1 MTRLAAACGLA
12 LCGLT
17 LAGCKYDRRK
27 AVAASY
33 SSVTRP
39 TPVVAAPLSAIGI
52 ARIPVEEEYEV
63 RSAMAITS
71 ASLAQQVSEIEKE
84 LR

>member
-1 MTRLAAACGLA
+1 MTRVAAV
-12 LCGLT
+12 CGLT
-17 LAGCKYDRRK
+17 LCALALAGCKHDRRK

-52 ARIPVEEEYEV
+52 ASIPVEEEYEV
-63 RSAMAITS
+63 RSAIAITS
-71 ASLAQQVSEIEKE
+71 ADLPERVSEIEKE

>member
-1 MTRLAAACGLA
+1 MTRFAAACGLA
-12 LCGLT
+12 LCGLA
-17 LAGCKYDRRK
+17 LAGCKHDRRK

-63 RSAMAITS
+63 RSALAITS

>member
-1 MTRLAAACGLA
+1 MMRRVASCGLA
-12 LCGLT
+12 LCALV
-17 LAGCKYDRRK
+17 LPGCKHDRSK
-27 AVAASY
+27 AIAASY

-39 TPVVAAPLSAIGI
+39 IPVVAARLSAIGI

-63 RSAMAITS
+63 RSALAITG
-71 ASLAQQVSEIEKE
+71 ANLAEQVSEIEKE